1 MYFFSGKKMLAA
13 GALALALTA
22 SAAQTSQF
30 KALLPGN
37 GEAKAF
43 YVPTDAECRY
53 VIKSQADIDKFF
65 SQNVFVRDSLLE
77 FKFENST
84 PIKFPKDADLKLMRG
99 VKFDFTGKS
108 TGNIDFNGTKMMINR
123 RYGTKKKIDW
133 NADWPET
140 VRTSWTVKG
149 DHKNQVIS
157 NLNVYGSVQG
167 SVNSQ
172 GVVSSDYNGG
182 LQVSMLH
189 TKNVTFKN
197 MNFHQVHYYNR
208 HVFDVMGCTNIT
220 WDGCRFYGYA
230 GSGFNQAGWNAI
242 YTKNKDPH
250 GVYSEAIELGVATK
264 ADAGGDPN
272 VNESI
277 FGKNMYDGAGTQNA
291 TIKNCYFGPEKNGLT
306 GGAMINGLDKR
317 ASFPYGASVG
327 NHSIDETS
335 KKSHY
340 KNISVTGTTFENT
353 AVATNTTPTYYKH
366 MAPVH
371 YRYSP
376 LDTAAQVNTLTASNN
391 TYINVLDLGDSGI
404 PDTLSGQNQPV
415 YKLDLGLHKA
425 WFRNAPVYLATI
437 SNNFAKLNSH
447 GSKYTK
453 AVLASSVKKTTAKK
467 TTKKTAKKKIA
478 KKSTKKAAKKKVAK
492 KATKKAA
499 KKKVAKK
506 STKKA
511 AKKKV
516 AKKST
521 KKATKK
527 AAKKKVAKKAT
538 KKTASK
544 KKAAKKT
551 TAKKSTKKA
560 AAKKASSKKVSSKKK
575 TAKKASSKKV
585 TSKKKTAKK
594 TTKKSSKKKSSKK
607 KSTKKK
613 SSKKKSSKKKTAKK
627 SSKKSTKKTS
637 KKK

>member
-1 MYFFSGKKMLAA
+1 MHFFFGKKMLAA
-13 GALALALTA
+13 GALALTLTA
-22 SAAQTSQF
+22 GAAQTSQF

-84 PIKFPKDADLKLMRG
+84 PIKFPKDAELKLMRG

-133 NADWPET
+133 NANWPET
-140 VRTSWTVKG
+140 VRTSWTVEG

-208 HVFDVMGCTNIT
+208 HVFDVMGCNNIT

-230 GSGFNQAGWNAI
+230 GSGFNQDGWNAI

-317 ASFPYGASVG
+317 ATFPYGSSVG
-327 NHSIDETS
+327 NHSIDDTS

-353 AVATNTTPTYYKH
+353 AVANNTTPTYYKH

-376 LDTAAQVNTLTASNN
+376 LDTAAQVNSLTASNN
-391 TYINVLDLGDSGI
+391 TYINVLDRGDSGI
-404 PDTLSGQNQPV
+404 PDTLSGQNRPV

-425 WFRNAPVYLATI
+425 WFRNAPVYLATV
-437 SNNFAKLNSH
+437 SNNFAKLNSR

-453 AVLASSVKKTTAKK
+453 AVLASSVKKTTAKRT
-467 TTKKTAKKKIA
+467 TTKKT
-478 KKSTKKAAKKKVAK
+478 AKKKVAK

-499 KKKVAKK
+499 AKK
-506 STKKA
+506 STKK
-511 AKKKV
+511 
-516 AKKST
+516 ST
-521 KKATKK
+521 
-527 AAKKKVAKKAT
+527 KKKVAKKAT
-538 KKTASK
+538 KKAATKKTTKKKVAKKAAAKKATKKATKKAAAKKATKKTTK
-544 KKAAKKT
+544 KKAAKKA

-560 AAKKASSKKVSSKKK
+560 AIKKSTKKKASSKKVS
-575 TAKKASSKKV
+575 
-585 TSKKKTAKK
+585 SKKKTAKK
-594 TTKKSSKKKSSKK
+594 TTKKSSKKKS
-607 KSTKKK
+607 T
-613 SSKKKSSKKKTAKK
+613 KKKTAKK

>member
-404 PDTLSGQNQPV
+404 PDTLSGQNRPV

-467 TTKKTAKKKIA
+467 TTKKT
-478 KKSTKKAAKKKVAK
+478 
-492 KATKKAA
+492 
-499 KKKVAKK
+499 
-506 STKKA
+506 

-607 KSTKKK
+607 K
-613 SSKKKSSKKKTAKK
+613 TAKK

>member
-404 PDTLSGQNQPV
+404 PDTLSGQNRPV

-467 TTKKTAKKKIA
+467 TAKKKVA
-478 KKSTKKAAKKKVAK
+478 KESTKKAAKKKVAK

-499 KKKVAKK
+499 
-506 STKKA
+506 
-511 AKKKV
+511 
-516 AKKST
+516 
-521 KKATKK
+521 
-527 AAKKKVAKKAT
+527 
-538 KKTASK
+538 K

-594 TTKKSSKKKSSKK
+594 TTKKSSKKKSTKK

-613 SSKKKSSKKKTAKK
+613 SSKKKATKKKTAKK
-627 SSKKSTKKTS
+627 SSKKNTKKTS

>member
-1 MYFFSGKKMLAA
+1 MNRMHFFSGKKMLAA

-22 SAAQTSQF
+22 GAAQTSQF
-30 KALLPGN
+30 KALLPSN

-84 PIKFPKDADLKLMRG
+84 PIKFPKDAELKLMRG

-140 VRTSWTVKG
+140 VRTSWTVEG
-149 DHKNQVIS
+149 DHNNQVIS

-208 HVFDVMGCTNIT
+208 HVFDVMGCSNIT

-317 ASFPYGASVG
+317 ATFPYGASVG
-327 NHSIDETS
+327 NHSIDDTS

-376 LDTAAQVNTLTASNN
+376 LDTAAQVNSLTASNN
-391 TYINVLDLGDSGI
+391 TYINVLDRGDSGI
-404 PDTLSGQNQPV
+404 PDTLSGQNRPV

-425 WFRNAPVYLATI
+425 WFRNAPVYLATV

-453 AVLASSVKKTTAKK
+453 AVLASSVKKTNTKK
-467 TTKKTAKKKIA
+467 TTA
-478 KKSTKKAAKKKVAK
+478 KKSTKETTAK
-492 KATKKAA
+492 KATKK
-499 KKKVAKK
+499 
-506 STKKA
+506 T
-511 AKKKV
+511 
-516 AKKST
+516 T
-521 KKATKK
+521 
-527 AAKKKVAKKAT
+527 AKKAT
-538 KKTASK
+538 KKTATKKSTKKTTAKKSTAK

-551 TAKKSTKKA
+551 TAKKATKKA
-560 AAKKASSKKVSSKKK
+560 TKKTAKKASSKKVSSKKK
-575 TAKKASSKKV
+575 TAKKTTK
-585 TSKKKTAKK
+585 KK
-594 TTKKSSKKKSSKK
+594 TTKKSSKKKS
-607 KSTKKK
+607 T
-613 SSKKKSSKKKTAKK
+613 KKKTAKK

>member
-1 MYFFSGKKMLAA
+1 MNRMYFFSGKKMLAA

-404 PDTLSGQNQPV
+404 PDTLSGQNRPV

-467 TTKKTAKKKIA
+467 T
-478 KKSTKKAAKKKVAK
+478 
-492 KATKKAA
+492 A

-527 AAKKKVAKKAT
+527 AAKKKVAKKAAA
-538 KKTASK
+538 KKTTK

-551 TAKKSTKKA
+551 TAKKSTKKT

-613 SSKKKSSKKKTAKK
+613 TAKK

>member
-1 MYFFSGKKMLAA
+1 MHFFFGKKMLAA
-13 GALALALTA
+13 GALALTLTA
-22 SAAQTSQF
+22 GAAQTSQF

-84 PIKFPKDADLKLMRG
+84 PIKFPKDAELKLMRG

-133 NADWPET
+133 NANWPET
-140 VRTSWTVKG
+140 VRTSWTVEG

-208 HVFDVMGCTNIT
+208 HVFDVMGCNNIT

-317 ASFPYGASVG
+317 ATFPYGSSVG
-327 NHSIDETS
+327 NHSIDDTS

-376 LDTAAQVNTLTASNN
+376 LDTAAQVNSLTASNN
-391 TYINVLDLGDSGI
+391 TYINVLDRGDSGI
-404 PDTLSGQNQPV
+404 PDTLSGQNRPV

-425 WFRNAPVYLATI
+425 WFRNAPVYLATV

-467 TTKKTAKKKIA
+467 TTKKKVAKKATKKAAVKKTAKKKVAKEATKKAAA
-478 KKSTKKAAKKKVAK
+478 KKSTKKKVAK

-499 KKKVAKK
+499 AKK
-506 STKKA
+506 ST
-511 AKKKV
+511 
-516 AKKST
+516 
-521 KKATKK
+521 
-527 AAKKKVAKKAT
+527 KKKVAKKAT
-538 KKTASK
+538 KKAAVKKTTK
-544 KKAAKKT
+544 KKAAKKAT
-551 TAKKSTKKA
+551 KKKAAKKATAKKSTKKA

-575 TAKKASSKKV
+575 TAKK
-585 TSKKKTAKK
+585 
-594 TTKKSSKKKSSKK
+594 TTKKSSKKKS
-607 KSTKKK
+607 T
-613 SSKKKSSKKKTAKK
+613 KKKTAKK

>member
-1 MYFFSGKKMLAA
+1 MNRMHFFFGKKMLAA
-13 GALALALTA
+13 GALALTLTA
-22 SAAQTSQF
+22 GATQTSQF

-84 PIKFPKDADLKLMRG
+84 PIKFPKDAELKLMRG

-133 NADWPET
+133 NANWPET
-140 VRTSWTVKG
+140 VRTSWTVEG

-157 NLNVYGSVQG
+157 NLNVYGSVEG

-208 HVFDVMGCTNIT
+208 HVFDVMGCNNIT

-230 GSGFNQAGWNAI
+230 GSGFNQSGWNAI

-250 GVYSEAIELGVATK
+250 GVYSEAIELGVATE

-277 FGKNMYDGAGTQNA
+277 FGKNMYDGVGTQNA

-317 ASFPYGASVG
+317 ATFPYGSSVG
-327 NHSIDETS
+327 NHSIDDTS

-376 LDTAAQVNTLTASNN
+376 LDTAAQVNSLTASNN
-391 TYINVLDLGDSGI
+391 TYINVLDRGDSGI
-404 PDTLSGQNQPV
+404 PDTLSGQNRPV

-425 WFRNAPVYLATI
+425 WFRNAPVYLATV

-467 TTKKTAKKKIA
+467 TTTKKT
-478 KKSTKKAAKKKVAK
+478 AKKKVAK

-499 KKKVAKK
+499 AKK
-506 STKKA
+506 ST
-511 AKKKV
+511 
-516 AKKST
+516 
-521 KKATKK
+521 
-527 AAKKKVAKKAT
+527 KKKVAKKAT
-538 KKTASK
+538 KKAVAKKTTKKKVAKKATKKAAAKKTTKKKVAKKATKKAAAKKTTKKKAAKKATAKKTTK

-575 TAKKASSKKV
+575 TAKK
-585 TSKKKTAKK
+585 
-594 TTKKSSKKKSSKK
+594 TTKKSSKK

-613 SSKKKSSKKKTAKK
+613 NAKK

>member
-1 MYFFSGKKMLAA
+1 MHFFSGKKMLAA

-22 SAAQTSQF
+22 GAAQTSQF
-30 KALLPGN
+30 KALLPSN

-84 PIKFPKDADLKLMRG
+84 PIKFPKDAELKLMRG

-140 VRTSWTVKG
+140 VRTSWTVEG
-149 DHKNQVIS
+149 DHNNQVIS

-208 HVFDVMGCTNIT
+208 HVFDVMGCSNIT

-317 ASFPYGASVG
+317 ATFPYGASVG
-327 NHSIDETS
+327 NHSIDDTS

-376 LDTAAQVNTLTASNN
+376 LDTAAQVNSLTASNN
-391 TYINVLDLGDSGI
+391 TYINVLDRGDSGI
-404 PDTLSGQNQPV
+404 PDTLSGQNRPV

-425 WFRNAPVYLATI
+425 WFRNAPVYLATV

-453 AVLASSVKKTTAKK
+453 AVLASSVKKTNTKK
-467 TTKKTAKKKIA
+467 TTA
-478 KKSTKKAAKKKVAK
+478 KKSTKETTAK
-492 KATKKAA
+492 KATKK
-499 KKKVAKK
+499 
-506 STKKA
+506 T
-511 AKKKV
+511 
-516 AKKST
+516 T
-521 KKATKK
+521 
-527 AAKKKVAKKAT
+527 AKKAT
-538 KKTASK
+538 KKTATKKSTKKTTAKKSTAK

-551 TAKKSTKKA
+551 TAKKATKKA
-560 AAKKASSKKVSSKKK
+560 TKKTAKKASSKKVSSKKK
-575 TAKKASSKKV
+575 TAKKTTK
-585 TSKKKTAKK
+585 KK
-594 TTKKSSKKKSSKK
+594 TTKKSSKKKS
-607 KSTKKK
+607 T
-613 SSKKKSSKKKTAKK
+613 KKKTAKK

>member
-492 KATKKAA
+492 K
-499 KKKVAKK
+499 
-506 STKKA
+506 
-511 AKKKV
+511 
-516 AKKST
+516 ST

>member
-1 MYFFSGKKMLAA
+1 MHFFSGKKMLAA

-133 NADWPET
+133 NANWPET
-140 VRTSWTVKG
+140 VRTSWTVEG

-157 NLNVYGSVQG
+157 NLNVYGSVEG

-208 HVFDVMGCTNIT
+208 HVFDVMGCNNIT

-230 GSGFNQAGWNAI
+230 GSGFNQDGWNAI

-317 ASFPYGASVG
+317 ATFPYGSSVG
-327 NHSIDETS
+327 NHSIDDTS

-353 AVATNTTPTYYKH
+353 AVANNTTPTYYKH
-366 MAPVH
+366 MAPIH

-376 LDTAAQVNTLTASNN
+376 LDTAAQVNSLTASNN
-391 TYINVLDLGDSGI
+391 TYINVLDRGDSGI
-404 PDTLSGQNQPV
+404 PDTLSGQNRPV

-425 WFRNAPVYLATI
+425 WFRNAPVYLATV
-437 SNNFAKLNSH
+437 SNNFAKLNSN

-467 TTKKTAKKKIA
+467 TTTKKAAA
-478 KKSTKKAAKKKVAK
+478 KKSTKKKVAKKATKKAVAKKTTKKKVAK

-499 KKKVAKK
+499 AKK
-506 STKKA
+506 T
-511 AKKKV
+511 
-516 AKKST
+516 T
-521 KKATKK
+521 
-527 AAKKKVAKKAT
+527 
-538 KKTASK
+538 K

-551 TAKKSTKKA
+551 TAKKATKKA
-560 AAKKASSKKVSSKKK
+560 AAKKASSKKASSKKK
-575 TAKKASSKKV
+575 ATKKASSKKV
-585 TSKKKTAKK
+585 SSKKKTAKK
-594 TTKKSSKKKSSKK
+594 TTKKSSKKKS
-607 KSTKKK
+607 T
-613 SSKKKSSKKKTAKK
+613 KKKTAKK

>member
-1 MYFFSGKKMLAA
+1 MHFFSGKKMLAA

-84 PIKFPKDADLKLMRG
+84 PIKFPKDAELKLMRG

-133 NADWPET
+133 NANWPET
-140 VRTSWTVKG
+140 VRTSWTVEG

-157 NLNVYGSVQG
+157 NLNVYGSVEG

-208 HVFDVMGCTNIT
+208 HVFDVMGCNNIT

-230 GSGFNQAGWNAI
+230 GSGFNQDGWNAI

-317 ASFPYGASVG
+317 ATFPYGSSVG
-327 NHSIDETS
+327 NHSIDDTS

-353 AVATNTTPTYYKH
+353 AVANNTTPTYYKH

-376 LDTAAQVNTLTASNN
+376 LDTAAQVNSLTASNN
-391 TYINVLDLGDSGI
+391 TYINVLDRGDSGI
-404 PDTLSGQNQPV
+404 PDTLSGQNRPV

-425 WFRNAPVYLATI
+425 WFRNAPVYLATV
-437 SNNFAKLNSH
+437 SNNFAKLNSN

-467 TTKKTAKKKIA
+467 TTTKKAAA
-478 KKSTKKAAKKKVAK
+478 KKSTKKKVAK
-492 KATKKAA
+492 KATKKAVA
-499 KKKVAKK
+499 KKTTKKKVAKK
-506 STKKA
+506 TTKKA
-511 AKKKV
+511 AV
-516 AKKST
+516 
-521 KKATKK
+521 
-527 AAKKKVAKKAT
+527 
-538 KKTASK
+538 KKTTK
-544 KKAAKKT
+544 KKAAKKA
-551 TAKKSTKKA
+551 TAKKATKKA
-560 AAKKASSKKVSSKKK
+560 AAKKASSKKASSKKK
-575 TAKKASSKKV
+575 ATKKASSKKV
-585 TSKKKTAKK
+585 SSKKKTAKK
-594 TTKKSSKKKSSKK
+594 TTKKSSKKKS
-607 KSTKKK
+607 T
-613 SSKKKSSKKKTAKK
+613 KKKTAKK

>member
-1 MYFFSGKKMLAA
+1 MNRMHFFSGKKMLAA

-22 SAAQTSQF
+22 GATQTSQF

-140 VRTSWTVKG
+140 VRTSWTVEG
-149 DHKNQVIS
+149 DHNNQVIS
-157 NLNVYGSVQG
+157 NLNIYGSVQG

-197 MNFHQVHYYNR
+197 MNFHQVHYYDR
-208 HVFDVMGCTNIT
+208 HVFDLMGCSNIT

-264 ADAGGDPN
+264 EDAGGDPN

-317 ASFPYGASVG
+317 ATFPYGASVG

-335 KKSHY
+335 KKSNY
-340 KNISVTGTTFENT
+340 KNLNVTGSTFENT

-366 MAPVH
+366 MAPIH
-371 YRYSP
+371 YRYSA
-376 LDTAAQVNTLTASNN
+376 LDSKDVVNSLTASNN
-391 TYINVLDLGDSGI
+391 TFINVLDRGDSGI
-404 PDTLSGQNQPV
+404 PDTLDGQGKPLN
-415 YKLDLGLHKA
+415 KIDLGLHKA
-425 WFRNAPVYLATI
+425 WFRNAPVYLATA
-437 SNNFAKLNSH
+437 STGFPKMNAY

-453 AVLASSVKKTTAKK
+453 AVLASSTKKTTAKK
-467 TTKKTAKKKIA
+467 ATKKT
-478 KKSTKKAAKKKVAK
+478 
-492 KATKKAA
+492 ATKKAA
-499 KKKVAKK
+499 KKATKKTTKKKAAKK
-506 STKKA
+506 TTTKKA
-511 AKKKV
+511 TKRTTKKKV
-516 AKKST
+516 AKKTT

-527 AAKKKVAKKAT
+527 AAKKA
-538 KKTASK
+538 
-544 KKAAKKT
+544 
-551 TAKKSTKKA
+551 
-560 AAKKASSKKVSSKKK
+560 
-575 TAKKASSKKV
+575 
-585 TSKKKTAKK
+585 
-594 TTKKSSKKKSSKK
+594 SKK
-607 KSTKKK
+607 KST
-613 SSKKKSSKKKTAKK
+613 KKKTAKK
-627 SSKKSTKKTS
+627 SSKKSTKKTT

>member
-1 MYFFSGKKMLAA
+1 MHFFFGKKMLAA
-13 GALALALTA
+13 GALALTLTA
-22 SAAQTSQF
+22 GATQTSQF

-84 PIKFPKDADLKLMRG
+84 PIKFPKDAELKLMRG

-133 NADWPET
+133 NANWPET
-140 VRTSWTVKG
+140 VRTSWTVEG

-157 NLNVYGSVQG
+157 NLNVYGSVEG

-208 HVFDVMGCTNIT
+208 HVFDVMGCNNIT

-230 GSGFNQAGWNAI
+230 GSGFNQSGWNAI

-250 GVYSEAIELGVATK
+250 GVYSEAIELGVATE

-277 FGKNMYDGAGTQNA
+277 FGKNMYDGVGTQNA

-317 ASFPYGASVG
+317 ATFPYGSSVG
-327 NHSIDETS
+327 NHSIDDTS

-376 LDTAAQVNTLTASNN
+376 LDTAAQVNSLTASNN
-391 TYINVLDLGDSGI
+391 TYINVLDRGDSGI
-404 PDTLSGQNQPV
+404 PDTLSGQNRPV

-425 WFRNAPVYLATI
+425 WFRNAPVYLATV

-467 TTKKTAKKKIA
+467 TTTKKT
-478 KKSTKKAAKKKVAK
+478 AKKKVAK

-499 KKKVAKK
+499 AKK
-506 STKKA
+506 ST
-511 AKKKV
+511 
-516 AKKST
+516 
-521 KKATKK
+521 
-527 AAKKKVAKKAT
+527 KKKVAKKAT
-538 KKTASK
+538 KKAVAKKTTKKKVAKKATKKAAAKKTTKKKAAKKATAKKTTK

-575 TAKKASSKKV
+575 TAKK
-585 TSKKKTAKK
+585 
-594 TTKKSSKKKSSKK
+594 TTKKSSKK

-613 SSKKKSSKKKTAKK
+613 NAKK

>member
-404 PDTLSGQNQPV
+404 PDTLSGQNRPV

-467 TTKKTAKKKIA
+467 TAKKKVA
-478 KKSTKKAAKKKVAK
+478 KESTKKAAKKKVAK

-499 KKKVAKK
+499 
-506 STKKA
+506 
-511 AKKKV
+511 
-516 AKKST
+516 
-521 KKATKK
+521 
-527 AAKKKVAKKAT
+527 
-538 KKTASK
+538 K

-594 TTKKSSKKKSSKK
+594 TTKKSSKKKSTKK

-613 SSKKKSSKKKTAKK
+613 SSKKKSSKKKATKKKTAKK
-627 SSKKSTKKTS
+627 SSKKNTKKTS

>member
-404 PDTLSGQNQPV
+404 PDTLSGQNRPV

-467 TTKKTAKKKIA
+467 T
-478 KKSTKKAAKKKVAK
+478 
-492 KATKKAA
+492 A

-527 AAKKKVAKKAT
+527 AAKKKVAKKAAA
-538 KKTASK
+538 KKTTK

-551 TAKKSTKKA
+551 TAKKSTKKT

-613 SSKKKSSKKKTAKK
+613 TAKK